1 MNVININKVKENGL
15 EKDIFE
21 ITMIDEKGYQ
31 IKNRISSN
39 TLIFKDMLDNYEKY
53 LQLTYDEI
61 MNNIKPFFENNEK
74 GIKRMGTV
82 SFFIIMILMSFL
94 TLIPEETAV
103 FTFMALMIPCF
114 LSFTAMAYKIDY
126 TKENIKKY
134 VSDEELK
141 KLYVEF
147 SKKLSWVRKLQKEYA
162 FVFNKIIEDE
172 QREKLEEK
180 RIEKEHEEQIRINH
194 RKEKDYLDYLK
205 LPYSERKKYYPER
218 RRRPVLNEE
227 PPLPDFLIERN
238 NNYREFARREFEP
251 KRDVFMTSVNPKK
264 IEKLVSYSV
273 QPSSSLKMIIQDEQI
288 DRVIKK

>member
-1 MNVININKVKENGL
+1 MNVININKVGEKVE
-15 EKDIFE
+15 EKDVFE
-21 ITMIDEKGYQ
+21 ITMVDEKGFQ
-31 IKNRISSN
+31 IKKRISGN
-39 TLIFKDMLDNYEKY
+39 TLIFKDMLANYENY
-53 LQLTYDEI
+53 LQRTYDEI
-61 MNNIKPFFENNEK
+61 MNKIKPFFESNEK

-94 TLIPEETAV
+94 TLIPETTAV

-126 TKENIKKY
+126 TKENVKKY

-147 SKKLSWVRKLQKEYA
+147 SKKLSWVQKLQKEYA
-162 FVFNKIIEDE
+162 FVFNKIVEDE
-172 QREKLEEK
+172 KKEKLEER
-180 RIEKEHEEQIRINH
+180 RIENQKEEQIRKNH
-194 RKEKDYLDYLK
+194 RKEKDYLDYLN
-205 LPYSERKKYYPER
+205 LPYSERRKYYPER
-218 RRRPVLNEE
+218 RRPGLNDE

-251 KRDVFMTSVNPKK
+251 KRDVFITSVNPRK

-273 QPSSSLKMIIQDEQI
+273 QPSSSLKMIKQEEQI

>member
-180 RIEKEHEEQIRINH
+180 GLIVSGTSPNGELVEIVELNQKLHPYFVASQFHPE
-194 RKEKDYLDYLK
+194 LK
-205 LPYSERKKYYPER
+205 S
-218 RRRPVLNEE
+218 RPNR
-227 PPLPDFLIERN
+227 PAPLFVGLIK
-238 NNYREFARREFEP
+238 AC
-251 KRDVFMTSVNPKK
+251 
-264 IEKLVSYSV
+264 
-273 QPSSSLKMIIQDEQI
+273 
-288 DRVIKK
+288 IK

>member
-1 MNVININKVKENGL
+1 
-15 EKDIFE
+15 
-21 ITMIDEKGYQ
+21 
-31 IKNRISSN
+31 
-39 TLIFKDMLDNYEKY
+39 MLANYENY
-53 LQLTYDEI
+53 LQRTYDEV
-61 MNNIKPFFENNEK
+61 MNKIKPFFENNEK

-94 TLIPEETAV
+94 TLIPETTAV
-103 FTFMALMIPCF
+103 FTFMVLMIPCF

-126 TKENIKKY
+126 TKENVKKY

-147 SKKLSWVRKLQKEYA
+147 SKKLSWVQKLQKEYEP
-162 FVFNKIIEDE
+162 VFNKIIEDE
-172 QREKLEEK
+172 KKEKLEER
-180 RIEKEHEEQIRINH
+180 RIENQKEEQIRINH

-205 LPYSERKKYYPER
+205 LPYSERRKYYPER
-218 RRRPVLNEE
+218 RRRPGLNEE

-238 NNYREFARREFEP
+238 NNYKEFARREFEP
-251 KRDVFMTSVNPKK
+251 KRDVFITSVNPRK

-273 QPSSSLKMIIQDEQI
+273 QPSSSLKIIKQDEQI